1 MNEMYEAE
9 KLYFNQLDT
18 NQFVLDSLN
27 SIRSY
32 IVKGDLLHALK
43 EIAISEEL
51 LSNVKNDDADSM
63 KRQSSSTNKH
73 NMTRFDLEEA
83 MLDCWGFKEDLG
95 TLLNAT
101 DDNLSA
107 DELQNVLIGLRSLYD
122 MKFQHMWNIF
132 ETMIK
137 NGEI

>member
-9 KLYFNQLDT
+9 KLYFNQTDT

-27 SIRSY
+27 CIRSS

-43 EIAISEEL
+43 EIAISEEM
-51 LSNVKNDDADSM
+51 LSNVKNDDSETPQ
-63 KRQSSSTNKH
+63 RRSTNKH
-73 NMTRFDLEEA
+73 SMKRFDLEEA

-95 TLLNAT
+95 TLLAAT
-101 DDNLSA
+101 DNDLDH

-132 ETMIK
+132 EAMIE